1 MCKNQQCRITAQKK
15 GSRRAEILVNG
26 SIFRVKM
33 IRNFL
38 LLVFGLLIIPAAF
51 GQKDTATIDALN
63 LKSEILYT
71 TDVEKSIELSS
82 KALRLSRKINY
93 RSGEAF
99 ALMNLAVANDIQ
111 GNAKVSIG
119 YFQRAIHLFQSENDL
134 ENLSYCYSQLGICY
148 FSQYQ
153 YENADYYHQKAID
166 LCKELHLEGD
176 LANALVNQGITFT
189 YQNKTKEAEANF
201 KQAIKLYKKNDQLDG
216 LGAAYNS
223 LGKIYHDQKDF
234 KKAIAYFERASA
246 NFKEYDNDYN
256 LESAYLGL
264 ANCYFD
270 LKQYPIAKRYSLKAL
285 HLSQKIGAKEREVFA
300 HEILSRIYFEEGDY
314 KKAYQSLNEYT
325 ILSDAIF
332 TQDKSVALAEMQA
345 RFEVKE
351 IKFKQQIQSEAHVS
365 QLIVLIVV
373 LCVILIISVFLFLLV
388 RNRKRIHLLLEQ
400 KYEMTQL
407 NLEQKEFMM
416 GEIHHRVKN
425 NLQMVH
431 AILDLQAR
439 DLKDPESVKL
449 IEDSLNR
456 INAISLIHQKLYQTD
471 NIRAVRMDEY
481 LRELVDDLVHHFRKE
496 ISKQIRVHYDLDD
509 LNLDI
514 ETALPIGLIV
524 AELVTNSCKYAFAD
538 RESSEIELRLKEEEN
553 KLVLL
558 VADNGT
564 GKSNEQNGTHFGTK
578 LIQTMS
584 KKLKAELVE
593 TSSNQGLKTELFISN
608 YKVYHD

>member
-553 KLVLL
+553 KLILL

-593 TSSNQGLKTELFISN
+593 TSSDQGLKTELFISN